1 MFTIKTKQFTNNG
14 TVVTKVTD
22 LKTNK
27 VLFIEQKGSI
37 YGNNSVLVYDEKHFQ
52 QKVEFLT
59 SDWRV
64 KLRNIEE
71 AKVIQKLSLSKL
83 FYRYDN
89 NILDTYFDN
98 AIEVVFLD
106 ARYKQLNENATLNTK
121 YVVFVDSTS
130 TISKE
135 ETILR
140 LHKKSEKN
148 YEDDMVLFVNQT
160 GNNEIKV
167 SDNIGRLRQ
176 SLKTSAGEYN
186 LSNILYIQN
195 LDKDYDNLYEFFSNT
210 DKGESEEYIQSGTSD
225 KVKLIHV

>member
-1 MFTIKTKQFTNNG
+1 M
-14 TVVTKVTD
+14 
-22 LKTNK
+22 
-27 VLFIEQKGSI
+27 
-37 YGNNSVLVYDEKHFQ
+37 
-52 QKVEFLT
+52 
-59 SDWRV
+59 
-64 KLRNIEE
+64 
-71 AKVIQKLSLSKL
+71 SKL